1 MSQKKLSDKKVLLL
15 VENLYDEMELNYPLH
30 RLKEEG
36 TEVVIAGPKAKEIY
50 KSKYGM
56 PCEAE
61 IAFKDVKEHE
71 YDALV
76 IPGGYAPDKLRRD
89 PKVLELVQKFNQ
101 KEKPIAFICHAGWVP
116 ISARVIK
123 DVRCTST
130 TAIKDDL
137 INAGAQWVD
146 EPVVID
152 RHFISSRT
160 PADLPEF
167 CRGIIQLLTHK
178 HPRKTAMV

>member
-1 MSQKKLSDKKVLLL
+1 MSPKKLSNKKVLLL
-15 VENLYDEMELNYPLH
+15 VENLYDEMELNYPLY

-36 TEVVIAGPKAKEIY
+36 AEVIIAGPKAKEIY
-50 KSKYGM
+50 KSKHGM

-61 IAFKDVKEHE
+61 ISFQDVKEHE
-71 YDALV
+71 FDAMV

-116 ISARVIK
+116 ISAKVIN

-130 TAIKDDL
+130 AAIKDDL
-137 INAGAQWVD
+137 INAGARWVD

-160 PADLPEF
+160 PADLPDF
-167 CRGIIQLLTHK
+167 CQAIIQALITRK
-178 HPRKTAMV
+178 PRKTAMV